1 MYAMGY
7 KIKVGNYTLR
17 LLDSVTIT
25 KSVENL
31 ADTATIVLPGTYI
44 NKALQIE
51 DKVKEGDVVKI
62 QLGYDGNLIM
72 EFQGYLDSIS
82 TDDAAI
88 KLECIDALYLFKK
101 PVADKEYANITL
113 KALLNEVI
121 KQVGGD
127 LKVSCDYEFTWE
139 KFVFFKATAFD
150 VLKKVQDETR
160 ANIYFKGDTLHIHP
174 QYSEIFNEKVVV
186 YDFARNI
193 EKSDLKYTLLKD
205 KKISIEV
212 TATLPDG
219 KTKKI
224 TYGNTGG
231 EKRTVALGTADE
243 ASMKNRAI
251 QEYNVFAYDGYEGNF
266 TGWLLPYV
274 EPAYKIRLRDA
285 EYPSK
290 DGDYY
295 VVSVETKS
303 SSAGGARVVTIGK
316 KIG

>member
-1 MYAMGY
+1 MEY

-17 LLDSVTIT
+17 LLDNVTVT

-44 NKALQIE
+44 NKALRIE
-51 DKVKEGDVVKI
+51 DKIKEGDAVEI
-62 QLGYDGNLIM
+62 RLGYDGNLNL
-72 EFQGYLDSIS
+72 EFQGYLNSIS
-82 TDDAAI
+82 TDNSAI
-88 KLECIDALYLFKK
+88 KLECVDALYLFKK

-113 KALLNEVI
+113 KALLNEVMR
-121 KQVGGD
+121 QAGGG
-127 LKVSCDYEFTWE
+127 LKLSCDYEFTWE

-150 VLKKVQDETR
+150 VLKKVQDETK

-193 EKSDLKYTLLKD
+193 EKSDLKYVLLKD

-212 TATLPDG
+212 TATMPDG

-231 EKRTVALGTADE
+231 EKRTIALGTADD
-243 ASMKNRAI
+243 ASMKRRAE
-251 QEYNVFAYDGYEGNF
+251 QEYNVFAYDGYEGHF

-274 EPAYKIRLRDA
+274 EPAFKIRLRDA
-285 EYPSK
+285 EYPAK

-295 VVSVETKS
+295 VVGAETKF
-303 SSAGGARVVTIGK
+303 SSAGGVRVITIGK
-316 KIG
+316 KI

>member
-1 MYAMGY
+1 MNYS
-7 KIKVGNYTLR
+7 IKVGDYTLKVV
-17 LLDSVTIT
+17 DSITIV

-31 ADTATIVLPGTYI
+31 ADTAVIVIPGTHI
-44 NKALQIE
+44 NRALNIE
-51 DKVKEGDVVKI
+51 DKVKEGDVVEI
-62 QLGYDGNLIM
+62 QLGYNDDLKM
-72 EFQGYLDSIS
+72 EFTGYLNSIS

-88 KLECIDALYLFKK
+88 RLECEDALYLFKK
-101 PVADKEYANITL
+101 PVADKEYSTITL

-121 KQVGGD
+121 KQVGGE
-127 LKVSCDYEFTWE
+127 LKISCDYEFTWE

-150 VLKKVQDETR
+150 VLKKVQDETK
-160 ANIYFKGDTLHIHP
+160 ANIYFKGDTLHVHP
-174 QYSEIFNEKVVV
+174 QYSEIFNEKTIL

-193 EKSDLKYTLLKD
+193 EKSNLKYVLSKN

-251 QEYNVFAYDGYEGNF
+251 QEYNIFAYDGYEGNF
-266 TGWLLPYV
+266 TGWLVPFV
-274 EPAYKIRLRDA
+274 EPGYKVHLRDSN
-285 EYPSK
+285 YSYK

-295 VVSVETKS
+295 VVSVETKF
-303 SSAGGARVVTIGK
+303 SSAGGARTITLGK
-316 KIG
+316 RIG

>member
-1 MYAMGY
+1 M
-7 KIKVGNYTLR
+7 
-17 LLDSVTIT
+17 

-31 ADTATIVLPGTYI
+31 ADTATIVIPGTHI
-44 NKALQIE
+44 NRALNIE
-51 DKVKEGDVVKI
+51 DKIKEGDMVEI
-62 QLGYDGNLIM
+62 QLGYDGDFEM
-72 EFQGYLDSIS
+72 EFQGYLNSIS
-82 TDDAAI
+82 TDDATI

-121 KQVGGD
+121 RQVGGG
-127 LKVSCDYEFTWE
+127 LKVSCDYEFTWK

-174 QYSEIFNEKVVV
+174 QYSEIFNKEAVV
-186 YDFARNI
+186 YDFAQNI
-193 EKSDLKYTLLKD
+193 EKSDLKYVLLKD
-205 KKISIEV
+205 KKISVEV

-231 EKRTVALGTADE
+231 EKRAVTLGTAD
-243 ASMKNRAI
+243 AVSMKNRAI

-266 TGWLLPYV
+266 TAWLLPYV

-285 EYPSK
+285 EYPYK
-290 DGDYY
+290 DGYYY
-295 VVSVETKS
+295 VVAVETKF